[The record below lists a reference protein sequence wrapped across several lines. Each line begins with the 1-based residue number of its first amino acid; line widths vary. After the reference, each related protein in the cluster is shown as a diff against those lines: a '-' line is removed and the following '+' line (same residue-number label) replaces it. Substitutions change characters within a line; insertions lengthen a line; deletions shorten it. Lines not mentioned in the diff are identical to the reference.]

1 MSEEHKVD
9 APTEQESDYTPVSFF
24 RLLAI
29 PACLVLAVFGLT
41 LLGAL
46 FSGKGQNVS
55 LNSGIGV
62 LLLHYIAFVLTIIAA
77 RQK

>member
-1 MSEEHKVD
+1 MTQKNQVD
-9 APTEQESDYTPVSFF
+9 SPTQQESDYTPVGF
-24 RLLAI
+24 RWLAV
-29 PACLVLAVFGLT
+29 PACLVLAFLGLT

-46 FSGKGQNVS
+46 FSGKGQNVG

-62 LLLHYIAFVLTIIAA
+62 LMLLYIAFVITIIAA